1 MEENIDNIIELALIG
16 GLLAIII
23 LWIFLRNIKLVV
35 TIGLAIPIS
44 IFTAFNFFYAYDIS
58 INSLTLIGMALA
70 IGMLLDN
77 SIVVLENIYR
87 LRNKGLSSEDAVV
100 KGTTQ
105 VWRSIIAATLTTVT
119 VFLPFVFSS
128 NFLVRTFGLH
138 IGVSIISTLLVSLLL
153 ALLLIPI
160 ITHSFFKRTTKNN
173 TRAENINLNQRLI
186 QISS

>member
-1 MEENIDNIIELALIG
+1 M
-16 GLLAIII
+16 
-23 LWIFLRNIKLVV
+23 RNVKLVV

-44 IFTAFNFFYAYDIS
+44 VFTAFNFFYAYDIS

-87 LRNKGLSSEDAVV
+87 LRNNGHSIDDAVV

-138 IGVSIISTLLVSLLL
+138 IGVSI
-153 ALLLIPI
+153 
-160 ITHSFFKRTTKNN
+160 
-173 TRAENINLNQRLI
+173 NQ
-186 QISS
+186 QQN